1 MNLKKAS
8 ITAVALLILLS
19 SCANGILPVP
29 GTEPSDTAAD
39 PPKTDVTTSAA
50 DPPESTVIT
59 PATGDSASDIGST
72 SPENIGTQTSEKK
85 LWDPSARAAAI
96 ERVVSKLPEHLA
108 GEEFELMIND
118 GLGTV
123 LASGNRYLTRTVRY
137 KRTSSSGGTLKSV
150 EKEACVTIVQNSGD
164 GSLWIVVSYSNG
176 KGALAVTITPD
187 ENYLRK
193 ITDKYGSSLISNQH
207 IYREVKSEVL
217 RECLLFDGYQ
227 ADPFR
232 IIIAEVSNILSKLNP
247 DISLETFGVYD
258 DLPEETNAIPGGA
271 DFLFGDER
279 YRVELMKNDDGSLK
293 TLRLS
298 SEKGDPFDFSL
309 HDGSVD
315 LFVFAYRDTGG
326 GIRVVAFY
334 ERLYTPSS
342 GTPTLRMVYTG
353 YDCTDGSLI
362 PVVSGDRSVDGLIYR
377 RSDDIF
383 FDSGHIF
390 YNCRERSERALT
402 EARGKAADC
411 LIVFD
416 YYSGRDESSNRYMI
430 PGEIPENFDW
440 KIANSIDLR

>member
-39 PPKTDVTTSAA
+39 PPKTDVTTSAV
-50 DPPESTVIT
+50 DPPESTGIT

-108 GEEFELMIND
+108 GEEFELIRNQGISKVMV
-118 GLGTV
+118 T
-123 LASGNRYLTRTVRY
+123 ASRYLTRTVSY
-137 KRTSSSGGTLKSV
+137 VKAVTSHGTVSNV
-150 EKEACVTIVQNSGD
+150 EKEASVTLAHNTYD
-164 GSLWIVVSYSNG
+164 GSLCIVIRYNQNKMVIV
-176 KGALAVTITPD
+176 ATVTPD
-187 ENYLRK
+187 EN
-193 ITDKYGSSLISNQH
+193 N
-207 IYREVKSEVL
+207 
-217 RECLLFDGYQ
+217 
-227 ADPFR
+227 FR
-232 IIIAEVSNILSKLNP
+232 IFEDDISSTLTIYPVKDPITTDTLKRLLTSYDHQAEPFGIILALFVNTLSELDP

-362 PVVSGDRSVDGLIYR
+362 PVVSGDSSVDGLIYR

-416 YYSGRDESSNRYMI
+416 YYSGRDGSSNRYMV